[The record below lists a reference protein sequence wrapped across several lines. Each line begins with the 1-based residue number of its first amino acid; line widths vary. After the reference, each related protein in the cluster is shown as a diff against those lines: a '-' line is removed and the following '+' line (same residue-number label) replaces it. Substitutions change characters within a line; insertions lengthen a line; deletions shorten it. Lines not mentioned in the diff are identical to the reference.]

1 MNFISMERNSK
12 MKSKIKIEKII
23 TDNTEIQNI
32 IGKIIIII
40 KVI

>member
-1 MNFISMERNSK
+1 MNFISTERNSK

-23 TDNTEIQNI
+23 TDNTKIQNI
-32 IGKIIIII
+32 TGEIIII